1 MTRTLAQPCLSVD
14 VDVDAAVATHRE
26 EWLTASRARVVVAA
40 DETRRRLQHD
50 LHHGAQARL
59 AHTVVALKLARD
71 ALATGQSA
79 ADLIDE
85 ALAHAEQASRELGG
99 VVRGILP
106 TILVHGGLR
115 PGVESLIAGLA
126 LAAEVRVAAPRL
138 PAATETA
145 AYFVVAEALTNVAAH
160 ACADRVR
167 VSVELEGRFLTI
179 EVSDD
184 GVGGADPT
192 RGRGLTGLVDRV
204 EAVGGVLTIMS
215 RAGAG
220 TVLRAVLPVDPP

>member
-1 MTRTLAQPCLSVD
+1 MTRTLAQPCPSVG
-14 VDVDAAVATHRE
+14 AAGAPCRE
-26 EWLTASRARVVVAA
+26 EQLAASRARIAADA

-59 AHTVVALKLARD
+59 AHAVVALKLARD
-71 ALATGQSA
+71 AVA
-79 ADLIDE
+79 AGRSPVDLIDE
-85 ALAHAEQASRELGG
+85 ALAHAERASNELGG

-115 PGVESLIAGLA
+115 AGVESLIAGLA

-145 AYFVVAEALTNVAAH
+145 AYFVVAEALSNVAAH

-167 VSVELEGRFLTI
+167 VFVELQGACLAV

-184 GVGGADPT
+184 GVGGVDPT

-204 EAVGGVLTIMS
+204 EAVGGVLTITS
-215 RAGAG
+215 RHGTG
-220 TVLRAVLPVDPP
+220 TVLRAVLPVEPR